1 MRAKVYDKLE
11 RSMTKRSPPSN
22 RARGASLFDR
32 RSYSWEQDFKEVD
45 EGHLDSG
52 DGSDEDAALGTEAI
66 VGREQL
72 EDAASHKDHG
82 MDSVDEDS

>member
-1 MRAKVYDKLE
+1 MTRELMKAKQHDKLE
-11 RSMTKRSPPSN
+11 RSMTE

-52 DGSDEDAALGTEAI
+52 DDSDDKAAL
-66 VGREQL
+66 GREQL